1 MTSTTT
7 STSEPTGGDPERT
20 GRAPVPVMVAEPG
33 LRRDLQ
39 AVKVVMHRE
48 LIRFGQDRLRFVSAL
63 VQPVLFL
70 FVLGTGL
77 SALTDGSTQGLDL
90 RTFMYPGI
98 LATSTMFTA
107 VFSAVSIVWDREFGF
122 LREMLVAPVRRGSII
137 LGKALGGATVATLQ
151 SIVILVLAPVVG
163 VGLTPLTALAILAL
177 VFLLSFTLTALGLV
191 VVARIQQIQ
200 TVMGI
205 MQMLVLPL
213 SFLSG
218 ALYPIGNLPDWLGF
232 LVRIN
237 PVTYAVQ
244 PVRTVAFSEVDAP
257 AATLAR
263 LNPPLTWWGW
273 EVPTALQIGLVAVMG
288 MAMLAIAVRQF
299 QKVD

>member
-1 MTSTTT
+1 VTTT
-7 STSEPTGGDPERT
+7 APTPTSEPGAATSV
-20 GRAPVPVMVAEPG
+20 VPVMVAEPG

-48 LIRFGQDRLRFVSAL
+48 LIRFAQDRLRFVSAL

-77 SALTDGSTQGLDL
+77 STLTEGTTAGIDL

-107 VFSAVSIVWDREFGF
+107 IFSAVSIVWDREFGF

-137 LGKALGGATVATLQ
+137 LGKALGGATVATVQ
-151 SIVILVLAPVVG
+151 SVVILILAPVVH
-163 VGLTPLTALAILAL
+163 VRLTPVLVVVILAE

-218 ALYPIGNLPDWLGF
+218 ALYPVGDLPGWLAV
-232 LVRIN
+232 LVKVN
-237 PVTYAVQ
+237 PVTYAVH
-244 PVRTVAFSEVDAP
+244 PVRTAAFSRVDAP
-257 AATLAR
+257 PGALDR
-263 LNPPLTWWGW
+263 LNPPITWWGW
-273 EVPTALQIGLVAVMG
+273 EVPTLCQLGLVAVLG
-288 MAMLAIAVRQF
+288 VAMLAVAVRQF
-299 QKVD
+299 QKVE

>member
-1 MTSTTT
+1 MTTT
-7 STSEPTGGDPERT
+7 APDPTSSSL
-20 GRAPVPVMVAEPG
+20 PVAPVMVAEPG

-48 LIRFGQDRLRFVSAL
+48 LIRFAQDKLRFASAL

-77 SALTDGSTQGLDL
+77 SSLTDGATEGVNL

-107 VFSAVSIVWDREFGF
+107 MFAAISIVWDREFGF

-151 SIVILVLAPVVG
+151 SIVILLLAPVVD
-163 VGLTPLTALAILAL
+163 VRLTPVLVVVLLAEI
-177 VFLLSFTLTALGLV
+177 FLLSFTLTAFGLV

-205 MQMLVLPL
+205 MQMLILPL

-218 ALYPIGNLPDWLGF
+218 ALYPVTNLPDWLAF

-237 PVTYAVQ
+237 PVTYAVH
-244 PVRTVAFSEVDAP
+244 PVRTAAFSRVDAP
-257 AATLAR
+257 DAALDQ
-263 LNPPLTWWGW
+263 LNPPITWWGW
-273 EVPTALQIGLVAVMG
+273 EVPTLLQIGLVALMGVVMLG
-288 MAMLAIAVRQF
+288 VAVRQF
-299 QKVD
+299 QKVE

>member
-1 MTSTTT
+1 MTTT
-7 STSEPTGGDPERT
+7 TPTPSEAAEPT
-20 GRAPVPVMVAEPG
+20 RAPVVPVLVAHAG

-48 LIRFGQDRLRFVSAL
+48 LIRFSQDRLRFASAL

-77 SALTDGSTQGLDL
+77 SSLTDRSTGDVDL
-90 RTFMYPGI
+90 QTFMYPGI

-122 LREMLVAPVRRGSII
+122 LREMLVAPVRRASII
-137 LGKALGGATVATLQ
+137 LGKALGGALVATMQ
-151 SIVILVLAPVVG
+151 SIVILLLAPVVG
-163 VGLTPLTALAILAL
+163 VSLTPLLALAILGQI
-177 VFLLSFTLTALGLV
+177 FLLSFTLTSLGLV

-205 MQMLVLPL
+205 MQMVVLPL

-218 ALYPIGNLPDWLGF
+218 ALYPVTNLPTWLTV
-232 LVRIN
+232 LVKIN
-237 PVTYAVQ
+237 PVTYAVN
-244 PVRTVAFSEVDAP
+244 PIRTATFSQVDASQQ
-257 AATLAR
+257 ALDA
-263 LNPPLTWWGW
+263 LNPPITWFGW
-273 EVPTALQIGLVAVMG
+273 EVPIALQLGLVAVLG
-288 MAMLAIAVRQF
+288 VVFLALAVRQF
-299 QKVD
+299 KTVE

>member
-1 MTSTTT
+1 MTTT
-7 STSEPTGGDPERT
+7 APDAR
-20 GRAPVPVMVAEPG
+20 RAPDPPVVPVLVAQAG
-33 LRRDLQ
+33 LRRDAQ

-77 SALTDGSTQGLDL
+77 SSLTEGSTGGVDL
-90 RTFMYPGI
+90 QTFMYPGI
-98 LATSTMFTA
+98 LATSAMFTA
-107 VFSAVSIVWDREFGF
+107 VFAAVSIVWDREFGF
-122 LREMLVAPVRRGSII
+122 LREMLVAPVRRASII
-137 LGKALGGATVATLQ
+137 LGKALGGALVATLQ

-163 VGLTPLTALAILAL
+163 VSLTPVLAL
-177 VFLLSFTLTALGLV
+177 VILSEIFLLSFTLTALGLV

-205 MQMLVLPL
+205 MQMVVLPL

-218 ALYPIGNLPDWLGF
+218 ALYPITGLPGWLTF
-232 LVRIN
+232 LVKIN
-237 PVTYAVQ
+237 PVTYVVN
-244 PVRTVAFSEVDAP
+244 PVRTAVFSNLDAP
-257 AATLAR
+257 PAALDA

-273 EVPTALQIGLVAVMG
+273 PVPVGVQLALVAALGVVFLC
-288 MAMLAIAVRQF
+288 AAVRQF
-299 QKVD
+299 STVE